1 MIFGVILAG
10 GTGTRMGI
18 SNVPKQFLN
27 LGEKPIIIH
36 TLEKFLLCSRLDKI
50 YIGVHKSWLLHMK
63 DLISNFNLPTD
74 RIEVVGGGED
84 RNETLLNVIKSI
96 KSTYEDS
103 KDHIIVTHDA
113 VRPFVTLRMI
123 EDNIDAA
130 IKYGACN
137 TVVKAVDTIV
147 ESTDGQVISS
157 IPQREKMY
165 QGQTP
170 QSFKMNLLYDL
181 YNGLSD
187 SEKSIMTD
195 ACKICV
201 IRNTPVK
208 LVNGDY
214 SNIKITTVS
223 DYKIAKAMLEGERLD

>member
-18 SNVPKQFLN
+18 SDMPKQFLN
-27 LGEKPIIIH
+27 LGNKPIIIH
-36 TLEKFLLCSRLDKI
+36 TIEKFLLCSRLDKI
-50 YIGVHKSWLLHMK
+50 YVGVHKSWLLHMK
-63 DLISNFNLPTD
+63 DLIVNFDLPTE
-74 RIEVVGGGED
+74 RIEVVSGGED
-84 RNETLLNVIKSI
+84 RNKTLLNVIKSI
-96 KSTYEDS
+96 KSTYGNSDE
-103 KDHIIVTHDA
+103 HIIVTHDA

-123 EDNIDAA
+123 EENIDAA
-130 IKYGACN
+130 IKYGACD
-137 TVVKAVDTIV
+137 TVVNAVDTIV

-157 IPQREKMY
+157 VPQREKIY

-181 YNGLSD
+181 YNDLS
-187 SEKSIMTD
+187 EAERALMTD

-201 IRNTPVK
+201 IRNVPVK
-208 LVNGDY
+208 LVYGDY

-223 DYKIAKAMLEGERLD
+223 DYKIAKAMLAGEKRD